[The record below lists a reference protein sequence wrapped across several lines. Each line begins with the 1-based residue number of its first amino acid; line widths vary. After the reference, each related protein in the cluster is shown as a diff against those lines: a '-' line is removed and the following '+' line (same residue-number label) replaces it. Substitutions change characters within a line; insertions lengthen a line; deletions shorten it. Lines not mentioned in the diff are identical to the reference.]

1 MTAKVVLFATRQAFF
16 PGRVLDIVC
25 LGTDKDVSGVNAENP
40 IAGMERKE
48 S

>member
-1 MTAKVVLFATRQAFF
+1 MTAKVVLVATGQTFF
-16 PGRVLDIVC
+16 PDRVLDIMC
-25 LGTDKDVSGVNAENP
+25 LGADKDVSGVDAENP